1 MEKNWRPQLKT
12 KINRKTLLILT
23 FLVATVSC
31 ALCSLLFSPVLVGYT
46 ETARY
51 ISFFGRFFIS
61 AAFGWVLLLVFW
73 SHWFRCV
80 YVYIPELFP
89 TTVRSSGTGLCI
101 LFGQLGSFLA
111 PYSKLLPAV
120 WMIYGI
126 FTITTFVGIF
136 FVLALH
142 ETRNQPIIKNVQELQ
157 TYYLRWSKS
166 FVTRSLLYPF

>member
-1 MEKNWRPQLKT
+1 MYFLTGQDKKKHLPPAFKVGKKNWRPQIKT

-23 FLVATVSC
+23 FLVATVAC
-31 ALCSLLFSPVLVGYT
+31 ALCSLLFSPVLVDYT

-51 ISFFGRFFIS
+51 ISFVGRFFIS
-61 AAFGWVLLLVFW
+61 AAFG
-73 SHWFRCV
+73 CV
-80 YVYIPELFP
+80 YVYIPELYP

-111 PYSKLLPAV
+111 PYTKLLPAV

-142 ETRNQPIIKNVQELQ
+142 ETRNQPIIKNVQELE
-157 TYYLRWSKS
+157 TYYLR
-166 FVTRSLLYPF
+166 